1 MEDTQYIER
10 ITRLEEKVDQLTTKV
25 DKIYELMEDYN
36 SHQYECEKKFV
47 KKDDPSYFNENM
59 KRYEN
64 EKIDKGNRLMTFI
77 NNAYKLIITIAGV
90 VIILT
95 QIFNQVR

>member
-47 KKDDPSYFNENM
+47 RKDDPSYFNENM

-64 EKIDKGNRLMTFI
+64 ERIDKGNRLMTYFTNI
-77 NNAYKLIITIAGV
+77 YKLSMIAVGA
-90 VIILT
+90 ILIVK
-95 QIFNQVR
+95 QFIR